1 MRPTL
6 LLVCSLLLPATLSF
20 AQNEPL
26 PNLPL
31 ADFGAPKQTP
41 TAFTP
46 DSVVMTVD
54 ETPITV
60 QDVREVFNGRY
71 GRQFEQ
77 MPPEQRAMIE
87 PQLQQMILGELV
99 SRTLLLNAA
108 TKDGYVASE
117 EELASTLAKIAEQV
131 PDGTT
136 LEEYAA
142 KGGISV
148 DRIKG
153 QITSE
158 LKINQLLAVLTKD
171 VVAPTDA
178 EVQKYYDEHGE
189 EFAQDATVDASHILI
204 ATKDPA
210 DEAALTAKKAE
221 IDKIRAELVAAKGEN
236 FAELA
241 AKHSDCPS
249 KAQGGSLGEFSA
261 GQMVPEFEKAAFA
274 QEVGAISE
282 PIKTEFGYHIIKVN
296 AKTEAKQLA
305 FAEVK
310 DDLTE
315 RLFEERKGEL
325 MDGYIGGLQKTAVIV
340 PGPAAAPTPEAP
352 APAAAPTPEAPAPAA
367 APTPEAPAPAAAP
380 APEAPAPEAPAPE
393 APAPAATPK
402 PAPAQ
407 P

>member
-1 MRPTL
+1 MRSTL
-6 LLVCSLLLPATLSF
+6 LFAFSLLLPVSLSF

-26 PNLPL
+26 PDLPL
-31 ADFGAPKQTP
+31 ADFGAPKQAP
-41 TAFTP
+41 TTITP
-46 DSVVMTVD
+46 DTVVLTVD
-54 ETPITV
+54 GSPITV
-60 QDVREVFNGRY
+60 QDVREVFTGRY
-71 GRQFEQ
+71 GRQFDQ
-77 MPPEQRAMIE
+77 MPPEQKAMIE
-87 PQLQQMILGELV
+87 PQLQQMILGELI

-117 EELASTLAKIAEQV
+117 EEIASTLAKIAEQV
-131 PDGTT
+131 PDGSS

-148 DRIKG
+148 DRIKT

-158 LKINQLLAVLTKD
+158 LKINQLLAILTKD

-189 EFAQDATVDASHILI
+189 EFAQQATVDASHILI
-204 ATKDPA
+204 ATKDPN
-210 DEAALTAKKAE
+210 DAAAMTAKKAE

-249 KAQGGSLGEFSA
+249 KAQGGSLGEFSE
-261 GQMVPEFEKAAFA
+261 GQMVPEFEKAAIA
-274 QEVGAISE
+274 QEVGAIGE
-282 PIKTEFGYHIIKVN
+282 PIQTEFGYHIIKVN

-310 DDLTE
+310 EELSK
-315 RLFEERKGEL
+315 RLFEEKKGEL
-325 MDGYIGGLQKTAVIV
+325 MDGYIDGLQKAAVII
-340 PGPAAAPTPEAP
+340 PGPAGAPVGEAP
-352 APAAAPTPEAPAPAA
+352 ATPGAPAA
-367 APTPEAPAPAAAP
+367 EAPAAAP
-380 APEAPAPEAPAPE
+380 AGETPATAPA
-393 APAPAATPK
+393 